1 MTGILFHI
9 LRVLYCFVSMIF
21 SNVIY
26 VLTLFLAALGLHCFA
41 RVLAAMS
48 EDYMLWVQDYISV
61 ASLGAK
67 CGSSLIGFSSCSAQA
82 P

>member
-1 MTGILFHI
+1 MKSYGICLSNNEYSEKF
-9 LRVLYCFVSMIF
+9 IF
-21 SNVIY
+21 WPHWVF
-26 VLTLFLAALGLHCFA
+26 TALLEFS
-41 RVLAAMS
+41 LAAMS